1 MMIYKLA
8 YVDIKRFVVHPGSE
22 ENFLSLWSLSVRK
35 IDWISR
41 NWWLRPFS
49 LCELEYTFF
58 LYFFVI
64 QLCDVISKWEQAMRQ
79 SQGRLDTSR
88 VIKLSYKNRWLLTE
102 AHSKRISF
110 DRIGFS
116 KKYHSTL

>member
-8 YVDIKRFVVHPGSE
+8 YMDIERFVVYPGSE

-49 LCELEYTFF
+49 LCEL
-58 LYFFVI
+58 
-64 QLCDVISKWEQAMRQ
+64 
-79 SQGRLDTSR
+79 
-88 VIKLSYKNRWLLTE
+88 
-102 AHSKRISF
+102 
-110 DRIGFS
+110 
-116 KKYHSTL
+116 